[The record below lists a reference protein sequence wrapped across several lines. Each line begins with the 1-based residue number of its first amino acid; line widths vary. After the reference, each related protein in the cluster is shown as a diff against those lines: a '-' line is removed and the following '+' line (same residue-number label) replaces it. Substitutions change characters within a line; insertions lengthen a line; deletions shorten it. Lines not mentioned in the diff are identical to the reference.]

1 MLAKRLLVSL
11 LSGLLIAIPV
21 VQPVAVYAE
30 TVSGSAGLAT
40 VEDAAAAVVDES
52 DSEEVA
58 QPETDNAASVDQGV
72 TDSASNQSDLTDS
85 SSNAASASASSLEK
99 GSPSEDAI
107 ESAMV
112 QGRSD
117 NAAESASNE
126 EDAAE
131 VSPTAVPVSTVE
143 FVYIDQSIVSIGEN
157 QYIAIGLT
165 GIDGPV
171 SSATLELVN
180 TKQEQSAV
188 DAGNIVDGSMLF
200 TIAYTDD
207 SQADAYTITRL
218 TYVLDDSGEKCVVDF
233 SDDSNEANDYTYEVA
248 TADLV
253 DTLDASGTEDGVTAM
268 TIDDEGGLHAADS
281 VEAAIESA
289 DAAGVTES
297 AENATAPSVAASRAR
312 SAVTST
318 REDYLIVAIDPGHGG
333 VDTGAIGNGLQ
344 EKNVNWGIAQSF
356 KRELDSYTGVTA
368 YLTRSENECPSLQDR
383 ADRAA
388 TVGADVFVSVHCN
401 SATGGVRGAE
411 VWAPNSSSYYSD
423 AHKVGS
429 ELGNKVLAQLSK
441 LGLSNRGVK
450 FRDYGEG
457 VNGSNLYPDGS
468 MADYYGVIRN
478 SRKHGIPAI
487 IIEHAFISTA
497 SDASILAS
505 KQSQMGVGDATA
517 VAQQYNLGKDSAAR
531 SQASVAV
538 TSHVT
543 NLGWEDTV
551 YDHKVSGTTGK
562 NFNLE
567 AFKVNL
573 LNSAASSG
581 GIQYRANVGGSWQ
594 GWVSNGGQ
602 AGTTGQ
608 NKAVQAVQLQL
619 TGGAASKYDVYY
631 RVHVANIGWLGWAKN
646 GASAG
651 TSGYGYG
658 VQAIEIVLVNKG
670 GAAPGSTS
678 DVFRDKK
685 NEPTSVTYRAHV
697 RNIGWQGWTSGTAGT
712 TGKALPIE
720 ALQIN
725 VQNAKISGGLSVQ
738 AHVMNIGWMDAVGA
752 GKTAGTTG
760 RALQVEAVR
769 IKLTGEL
776 ANQYDI
782 YYRTHVANIG
792 WLGWAKNGAS
802 AGSQGYAYGVEAI
815 EIKLV
820 AKNGKAPG
828 STNDVFRTKY
838 ITYQAHV
845 SNIGWQS
852 TVNDGATGGTTGR
865 NLPMEALKVSLGSGV
880 GSGGV
885 QVRAH
890 VSNVGWQGWT
900 TGTAG
905 TTGRALPIEAVQ
917 IKLTGDAAK
926 KYDIYYRV
934 HSADYGWLGWAKN
947 GESAGTQGYAK
958 SAQAIQIKLVAKG
971 GKAPG
976 STTGAFKNNI
986 DQPIMGAS
994 QVTKA
999 QMVKQYKKYATYPS
1013 GTYAAKGADSIDKFV
1028 DIVISEANAEGVRPD
1043 VVFAQ
1048 AMHETNWLRFGGDVK
1063 AEQCNF
1069 AGIGATGNGAAGA
1082 TFKDVRTG
1090 IRAQVQHLKA
1100 YASTTSLKNA
1110 VVDPRF
1116 SYVKRGSATTILALG
1131 GKWATGSSYGEAIIN
1146 YINAAKK
1153 L

>member
-207 SQADAYTITRL
+207 SQANAYTITRL
-218 TYVLDDSGEKCVVDF
+218 TYALDDSGETFVVDF

-318 REDYLIVAIDPGHGG
+318 RENYLVVAIDPGHGG
-333 VDTGAIGNGLQ
+333 SDGGSSGNGLQ
-344 EKNVNWGIAQSF
+344 EKNVNWSIANAL
-356 KRELDSYTGVTA
+356 KNELDTYTGVTA
-368 YLTRSENECPSLQDR
+368 YLTRSENECPSLPER

-401 SATGGVRGAE
+401 AGADVRGAE
-411 VWAPNSSSYYSD
+411 VWAPNSSSYNSS
-423 AHKVGS
+423 AHQVGT
-429 ELGNKVLAQLSK
+429 ELGNKVLAQLEK
-441 LGLSNRGVK
+441 LGLHNRGVK
-450 FRDYGEG
+450 FRDYGDGE
-457 VNGSNLYPDGS
+457 NGSNLYPDGS

-487 IIEHAFISTA
+487 IVEHAFISNA
-497 SDASILAS
+497 ADASILAS
-505 KQSQMGVGDATA
+505 KQTQLGQADATA
-517 VAQQYNLGKDSAAR
+517 VAQQYNLGKNSTAK

-538 TSHVT
+538 TSHVS
-543 NLGWEDTV
+543 NIGWEDTV

-573 LNSAASSG
+573 LNSSASSG

-900 TGTAG
+900 TGIAG

-926 KYDIYYRV
+926 KYEIYYRV

-986 DQPIMGAS
+986 DQPIMGAP

-1100 YASTTSLKNA
+1100 YASTMSLKNA